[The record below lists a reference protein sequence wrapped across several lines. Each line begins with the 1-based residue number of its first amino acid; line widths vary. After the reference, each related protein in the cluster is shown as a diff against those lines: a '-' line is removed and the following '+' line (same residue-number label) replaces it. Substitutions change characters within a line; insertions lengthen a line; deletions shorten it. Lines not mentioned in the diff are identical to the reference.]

1 VRKLGWIIVMCVVVL
16 GAFLGTSSSS
26 SIVWPPVAL
35 AADPTATPT
44 EAIDLSTNLPLE
56 YRNDNNPS
64 GPVLLR
70 QAPFGAFEAE
80 AQQAFGNV
88 QHRRIDQ
95 REVLRLA
102 PSFKTSSGA
111 AAEIVLTQSA
121 SPSRSDIVAATP
133 LAAVKTSSGA
143 QEYDLPA
150 GQDFGAVVI
159 YARQQDTILGIAP
172 LEPKGTCNS
181 VPNRGLLSNKEPSQA
196 PTTCLEIHTIE
207 RLNFTGTPPKD
218 FDITKY
224 RLVVQGLVDSPLSL
238 SYEDLQ
244 KMPATSDVSL
254 LICSG
259 VFADVAEWTGVP
271 LSVVLEQAK
280 VKPGW
285 KSIRFESVDGYFS
298 ILERGEFK
306 PEDVILAYQ
315 VNGQPLPVAHGF
327 PVRVA
332 MKGQYGSKWVKWLGA
347 VKVLDK

>member
-1 VRKLGWIIVMCVVVL
+1 MRKLGWIIAMLVACCA
-16 GAFLGTSSSS
+16 AFLGTLSSSG
-26 SIVWPPVAL
+26 IVRPS
-35 AADPTATPT
+35 AAWAAEPTATPT
-44 EAIDLSTNLPLE
+44 AGIDLSTDLPVE
-56 YRNDNNPS
+56 YRSDSNPS

-70 QAPFGAFEAE
+70 QAAFGVFEAE

-88 QHRRIDQ
+88 QHRRIEQ
-95 REVLRLA
+95 HEILRLA

-121 SPSRSDIVAATP
+121 TPSRSDIVSATP
-133 LAAVKTSSGA
+133 LATLKSSSGA

-159 YARQQDTILGIAP
+159 YARQQDTILGVAR
-172 LEPKGTCNS
+172 LEPKGTCNE

-207 RLNFTGTPPKD
+207 RLNFTGTPPKN

-224 RLVVQGLVDSPLSL
+224 RLTVQGLVDNPLSL

-280 VKPGW
+280 IKPDW

-298 ILERGEFK
+298 ILGRGEFK

-332 MKGQYGSKWVKWLGA
+332 MKGQYGSKWVKWLGT